1 MKKTWLLG
9 LGFFGISLTWG
20 LYNAFVPLFLD
31 DFIKS
36 VFVIGFLMTI
46 DNYFGLFLQPI
57 IGRKSD
63 KTDTKLGK
71 RMPYLAIGIPLAAA
85 FCILIPFYQNESLIK
100 IIGVPISNA
109 VSFIINVEPSLALLV
124 FAMVLMNISMALYRS
139 PTVSLMPD
147 ITEPE
152 KRTQANGI
160 INLMGGIG
168 SIMAFSIG
176 SFLYDQ
182 HITYPFIFA
191 AIMSV
196 FSLFML
202 LNFIKEKQ
210 LSLHYKNENQ
220 QQPEHVVDQVRQ
232 ALSDKLGRTAKAK
245 AALAKYRFEWT
256 PATIL
261 LLLAIYFWFFS
272 YQGIEALF
280 TLYGTN
286 RLGLTDGQAGFML
299 TFFSLAFLAAAIPAG
314 LLGKKYGKKNTIL
327 FGVIGL
333 MIIFGITG
341 FITDI
346 MTVRILLIFGGV
358 FWACININSYPFV
371 ISLGRE
377 SSIGTRTGIYYIAS
391 SLAALTSPVLMGL
404 FVDMIGYNY
413 LFMFGTA
420 GLAFALLFLSFVNPK
435 EYSHEQQVI
444 K

>member
-1 MKKTWLLG
+1 VKKTWLLG
-9 LGFFGISLTWG
+9 LGFFSISLTWG

-36 VFVIGFLMTI
+36 AMVIGFLMTI

-57 IGRKSD
+57 IGRQSD
-63 KTDTKLGK
+63 NTNTKLGK
-71 RMPYLAIGIPLAAA
+71 RMPYLVIGIPLAAI
-85 FCILIPFYQNESLIK
+85 FCMFIPFYKNEFLITYIGQPLANAFSLIRD
-100 IIGVPISNA
+100 
-109 VSFIINVEPSLALLV
+109 VEPSLALLV

-160 INLMGGIG
+160 INLMGGLG

-176 SFLYDQ
+176 SFLYNLN
-182 HITYPFIFA
+182 ITYPFMFSALMSFFA
-191 AIMSV
+191 
-196 FSLFML
+196 LGML
-202 LNFIKEKQ
+202 LKFIKERQ
-210 LSLHYKNENQ
+210 LSIHYQSRTKA
-220 QQPEHVVDQVRQ
+220 VDDNVIEQVTHAITDRIGRLTRLKE
-232 ALSDKLGRTAKAK
+232 ALK
-245 AALAKYRFEWT
+245 KYRLEWT

-286 RLGLTDGQAGFML
+286 RLGLTDSQAGFML

-314 LLGKKYGKKNTIL
+314 FLGKKFGKKTTIL
-327 FGVIGL
+327 LGVIGL
-333 MIIFGITG
+333 MLVFSIIG
-341 FITDI
+341 FITNI
-346 MTVRILLIFGGV
+346 LAIRLLLILGGV
-358 FWACININSYPFV
+358 FWAFININSYPFV
-371 ISLGRE
+371 ISLGKE

-391 SLAALTSPVLMGL
+391 SLAALSSPVIMGK
-404 FVDMIGYNY
+404 FVDLIGYTY
-413 LFMFGTA
+413 LFALGA
-420 GLAFALLFLSFVNPK
+420 GGLAIALLFLVIVNPNEHK
-435 EYSHEQQVI
+435 QSNLSS